1 MLKNKLNNIMKVST
15 QIRDILNSD
24 SFKDSLEKVNLNYS
38 NLKQE
43 NVIRNLILELY
54 NAEYSTLDVKA
65 FAEHP
70 RFEKNDE
77 GQKINGRVDL
87 SIVNKSYLEKPY
99 KIELKYH
106 FTKHRKNFL
115 NYTQS
120 IKNEFCIRKS
130 DMFIL
135 IVQTVNIEEKNK
147 FDDYWGIETKLTKY
161 QSKSDNWKENLINC
175 FNDITVNIEN
185 SCELLENIKIEIQ
198 KPYQTQY
205 HFYIL
210 YKK

>member
-1 MLKNKLNNIMKVST
+1 MNTQSQIYNLIKSDDFKKV
-15 QIRDILNSD
+15 
-24 SFKDSLEKVNLNYS
+24 LEKINVNYS

-43 NVIRNLILELY
+43 NVIRNVILELY
-54 NAEYSTLDVKA
+54 NAEYSTPDVKA

-87 SIVNKSYLEKPY
+87 SILNKSHLEKPY
-99 KIELKYH
+99 KIEFKYH
-106 FTKHRKNFL
+106 FTKHRKDFS

-135 IVQTVNIEEKNK
+135 IVQTVNIEDKNK
-147 FDDYWGIETKLTKY
+147 FDGYWGIETKLTKY
-161 QSKSDNWKENLINC
+161 QSKNDNWKENLIKC

-185 SCELLENIKIEIQ
+185 SCELLESIKIEIQ

-210 YKK
+210 SKK

>member
-1 MLKNKLNNIMKVST
+1 MNT
-15 QIRDILNSD
+15 QSQIYNLIKSD
-24 SFKDSLEKVNLNYS
+24 DFKKALEKINVNYS

-43 NVIRNLILELY
+43 NVIRNEILELY
-54 NAEYSTLDVKA
+54 NAEYSTPDVKA

-87 SIVNKSYLEKPY
+87 SILNKSHLEKPY
-99 KIELKYH
+99 KIEFKYH
-106 FTKHRKNFL
+106 FTKHRKDFS

-135 IVQTVNIEEKNK
+135 IVQTVNIEDKNK
-147 FDDYWGIETKLTKY
+147 FDGYWGIETKLTKY
-161 QSKSDNWKENLINC
+161 QSKNDNWKENLIKC

-185 SCELLENIKIEIQ
+185 SCELLESIKIEIQ

-205 HFYIL
+205 HFISYP
-210 YKK
+210 KNKNQ

>member
-1 MLKNKLNNIMKVST
+1 MKVST

-24 SFKDSLEKVNLNYS
+24 SFKDSLEKINLNYS

-43 NVIRNLILELY
+43 NFIRNVILELY
-54 NAEYSTLDVKA
+54 NAEYSTPDVKA

-70 RFEKNDE
+70 RLEKNDE

-99 KIELKYH
+99 KIEIKYH
-106 FTKHRKNFL
+106 FTKHRNNFL
-115 NYTQS
+115 DYTES

-185 SCELLENIKIEIQ
+185 SCELSESIKIEIQ

-210 YKK
+210 SKK